1 MSGNDP
7 RGFLYS
13 PILLF
18 TLAAWMQ
25 GLVLPRVLSGL
36 LSVFETVHRHQPRPR
51 CVDPGRDRRQKRGQR
66 SEKESPRAD
75 QESEQTGALAELGG
89 RPSTEAG
96 ARTGT
101 KKLETWQEVDMNRPR
116 VPKVEDYVRPKKA
129 PDPNQLTREQFR
141 QFMRGKPQRFSV
153 ELQQF
158 IGAWIILGFISSEVM
173 LTLYIMRPDD
183 FEWVE
188 EERARLEAAKR
199 KMARLQQYQENLAAK
214 RAAEEEGASASA
226 GV

>member
-1 MSGNDP
+1 MQRFFFRLPFIQIGKTSLP
-7 RGFLYS
+7 FLS
-13 PILLF
+13 RTRSLHTSR
-18 TLAAWMQ
+18 TLQ
-25 GLVLPRVLSGL
+25 
-36 LSVFETVHRHQPRPR
+36 
-51 CVDPGRDRRQKRGQR
+51 
-66 SEKESPRAD
+66 
-75 QESEQTGALAELGG
+75 
-89 RPSTEAG
+89 
-96 ARTGT
+96 
-101 KKLETWQEVDMNRPR
+101 KLETWQEVDMNRPR